1 MTWPALI
8 VVSAIVLTASATG
21 CGEDEAGPCRV
32 AADCASGICLP
43 DGRCALFPEGDG
55 EVFVPDAPDGAPDGE
70 TADDTALDLE
80 AADGET
86 PDTGDTPD
94 TADTTAA
101 ETADTDTSDI
111 TQSCLPQGDGRVTR
125 AEVPIAPGLQ
135 ATFLVASDVDF
146 DTRGAAQAE
155 PRWDLAQS
163 FAGDT
168 KVLVTTLD
176 PSNTWYGSKFPTASY
191 ATKLAEGQDLL
202 GVFEAKEDGLYL
214 LGVVSPEDGL
224 FRTELTYDPP
234 AKLMAYPLE
243 LDTTW
248 TSTSSVSGLTSGV
261 LTFASETYEGT
272 VDARGVLATPFADFD
287 ALRVVLTLDRWV
299 GAALYFDV
307 SHLFVTECFGTVATL
322 RSEAYVSGPEM
333 TTLGEVRRLSP

>member
-1 MTWPALI
+1 MTWSALI
-8 VVSAIVLTASATG
+8 VVSALMLTASAAG

-55 EVFVPDAPDGAPDGE
+55 EVFVPDTPDGEAPDGE
-70 TADDTALDLE
+70 TNDDAAEADSGA
-80 AADGET
+80 
-86 PDTGDTPD
+86 GDTTDTSAPD
-94 TADTTAA
+94 TADSSETTSP
-101 ETADTDTSDI
+101 ETDGSDT

-135 ATFLVASDVDF
+135 ATFLVASDVEF
-146 DTRGAAQAE
+146 DTRGDAQAAV
-155 PRWDLAQS
+155 RWDLEQS

-176 PSNTWYGSKFPTASY
+176 PANTWYGPLFPTATY
-191 ATKLAEGQDLL
+191 ATRLADGEDLL
-202 GVFEAKEDGLYL
+202 GVFEAKDDGLYL

-224 FRTELTYDPP
+224 FRTELIYDPP

-261 LTFASETYEGT
+261 LTFASETYEGL
-272 VDARGVLATPFADFD
+272 VDARGGLSTPFADFD
-287 ALRVVLTLDRWV
+287 ALRVILTLDRWV

-307 SHLFVTECFGTVATL
+307 SQLFVTECFGTVATL

-333 TTLGEVRRLSP
+333 TTVGELRRLSP